1 METIRLQ
8 KYFTDCG
15 VLSRRAAEAEIAAG
29 KVTVNGAVAVTG
41 QKIDP
46 ERDVV
51 EYRGVRV
58 LPVAAE
64 KVTVLLHKPR
74 GFVTTLS
81 DEKGRHTVAELVAD
95 VGVRLYPVGRLDMDS
110 DGLLLMTCDGE
121 LANRLIRPAHT
132 LPKKYRVCVKGEV
145 SPAALA
151 RLNEPFL
158 MDGYTTRPAM
168 VRLLSCEGGNSL
180 LSFELYEGRNRQIRR
195 MCEEVRLPV
204 LALTRV
210 AIGDLILGDLP
221 VGHYRVL
228 TKKETDY
235 LKGTEA

>member
-1 METIRLQ
+1 MRQRLQ
-8 KYFTDCG
+8 KILSERG
-15 VLSRRAAEAEIAAG
+15 VASRRAAERLIADGA
-29 KVTVNGAVAVTG
+29 VTVNGTVAALG
-41 QKIDP
+41 QSADP
-46 ERDVV
+46 EADRITVSG
-51 EYRGVRV
+51 RP
-58 LPVAAE
+58 LPE
-64 KVTVLLHKPR
+64 KTSTVYLMLHKPR
-74 GFVTTLS
+74 GYVTTLK
-81 DEKGRHTVAELVAD
+81 DEKNRRCVSELVKD
-95 VGVRLYPVGRLDMDS
+95 LGVRLYPVGRLDMDS

-158 MDGYTTRPAM
+158 LDGYTTRPAM
-168 VRLLSCEGGNSL
+168 VRLLSREGDNSL

-195 MCEEVRLPV
+195 MCEKVRLPV

-210 AIGDLILGDLP
+210 AIGELTLGNLP

>member
-1 METIRLQ
+1 METVRLQ

-132 LPKKYRVCVKGEV
+132 LPKKYRVCVRGEV

-158 MDGYTTRPAM
+158 LDGYTTRPAK
-168 VRLLSCEGGNSL
+168 VRLLSREGDNSL

-210 AIGDLILGDLP
+210 AIGELTLGNLP